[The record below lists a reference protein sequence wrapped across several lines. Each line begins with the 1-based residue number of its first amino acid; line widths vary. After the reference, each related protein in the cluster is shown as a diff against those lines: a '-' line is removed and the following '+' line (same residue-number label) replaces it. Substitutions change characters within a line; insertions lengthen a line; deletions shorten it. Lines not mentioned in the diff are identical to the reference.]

1 MNVSDSNRVR
11 AEDSVGHLMYVCVCA
26 FMCTLCLGTCFGGLC
41 VLFCNQCMWVWEQK
55 SLTDTSVF
63 VCSVL
68 LVLQAGFYIT
78 QTVRCCV
85 RQIISNKVLFS
96 MQCLNLD

>member
-26 FMCTLCLGTCFGGLC
+26 FMCTLCLC
-41 VLFCNQCMWVWEQK
+41 VWFCNQCMWVREQK